1 MPNGQASTLFGSA
14 QPLFGAPSQ
23 SSPTPP
29 ASTPAKKDETPDISS
44 LSISAAALGPPL
56 PAYQPPQ
63 YLSTIGEYI
72 PPLDD
77 IEMEEDDE
85 EADEFGP
92 EIAEIKD
99 DKWDKILPKTVDEV
113 FETFARKLQS
123 AEYGEKQVLRLV
135 SSLPSSLFPPPSV
148 AHHADYLKIRARRC
162 SITLCLF
169 IPFVQEIIPKST
181 QHGPETARGRRR
193 HRRLPLL

>member
-1 MPNGQASTLFGSA
+1 MFGSA

-23 SSPTPP
+23 P
-29 ASTPAKKDETPDISS
+29 ASAPAPSPPQSKKEDTPDISS
-44 LSISAAALGPPL
+44 LSLSSSSSSSLGPPL

-77 IEMEEDDE
+77 IEMEED
-85 EADEFGP
+85 ADEDDKDEYGP

-135 SSLPSSLFPPPSV
+135 PPPTSK
-148 AHHADYLKIRARRC
+148 HCYNRKNP
-162 SITLCLF
+162 S
-169 IPFVQEIIPKST
+169 
-181 QHGPETARGRRR
+181 
-193 HRRLPLL
+193 